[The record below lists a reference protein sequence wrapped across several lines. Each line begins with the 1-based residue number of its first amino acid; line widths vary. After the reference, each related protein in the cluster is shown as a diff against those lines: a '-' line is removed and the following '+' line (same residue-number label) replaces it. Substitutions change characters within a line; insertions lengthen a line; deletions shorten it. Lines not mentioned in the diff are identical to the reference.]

1 MSENA
6 NIENNEWILSDVTI
20 IKPVNGIF
28 EKNFFKKY
36 NLKSIY
42 NYEKINTL
50 FKNYNTMSFH
60 NLIIN
65 YDKLLKN
72 GYSENFF

>member
-1 MSENA
+1 M
-6 NIENNEWILSDVTI
+6 TI

-72 GYSENFF
+72 GYSENF